1 LTHLPNSN
9 THWRLPAALAALAL
23 LTLPLAGAQSLPA
36 QKAPVLSGPYRIAGT
51 VTNSVTGERVHRAT
65 VSLVEENSRETLEQV
80 ETDDEGH
87 FSLDHLPQGKFG
99 LMASHRGF
107 LATFFDEH
115 DNYSSAIVTGPGQ
128 DTEHLPFRLSPGA
141 MVHGV
146 VTDDAGEPVE
156 NAQILLSL
164 KSRNGGQGEHLMR
177 PSSTNTDDTGA
188 FELWDLPPGAY
199 FLAVK
204 AQPWFALHPAPNGAG
219 SPAGAA
225 NPLDVAYPV
234 TYYDGTTDQ
243 AGAAPIRLAAGD
255 RAELNVPLHAVPA
268 IHLMVRSGAENA
280 TPEQNRRETFPA
292 FIQTILGEED
302 PNFMGIARPGPPGSG
317 TVEVSG
323 LAPGHYE
330 IRQGDP
336 PRKVEVD
343 LSGNLEVD
351 TSAGAPLAAVTA
363 AVRMSDG
370 APLPEPLL
378 LVLSSDADANLE
390 MQAPVVTP
398 APGKSVARFSSVS
411 PGSWTVMARS
421 GDLSL
426 AVASLQT
433 SAGLRSGATLQI
445 KDHPRALTVTL
456 VAGKTSVQGMV
467 RKAANPGCKGAVAGA
482 GDGKG
487 LAGVMVVLIPQDPGV
502 NRGLFRRDQ
511 SDSDGSFSLRDA
523 APGKYTV
530 VAIED
535 GWELE
540 WARPQVIRRY
550 LSKGIGVTITDH
562 SAKQLQLAEPVPV
575 QAR

>member
-1 LTHLPNSN
+1 
-9 THWRLPAALAALAL
+9 
-23 LTLPLAGAQSLPA
+23 
-36 QKAPVLSGPYRIAGT
+36 
-51 VTNSVTGERVHRAT
+51 
-65 VSLVEENSRETLEQV
+65 
-80 ETDDEGH
+80 
-87 FSLDHLPQGKFG
+87 
-99 LMASHRGF
+99 MASHRGF
-107 LATFFDEH
+107 LAAFFDEH
-115 DNYSSAIVTGPGQ
+115 DNFSSAIVTGPGQ
-128 DTEHLPFRLSPGA
+128 DTEHIPFRLAPGA

-156 NAQILLSL
+156 NAQVLLSL

-177 PSSTNTDDTGA
+177 PSGTTTDDTGA

-204 AQPWFALHPAPNGAG
+204 AQPWFALHPALSGAR
-219 SPAGAA
+219 SSTGAP

-255 RAELNVPLHAVPA
+255 RAELNLALHAVPA

-280 TPEQNRRETFPA
+280 TPEQNRRIAFPA
-292 FIQTILGEED
+292 LIQTILGEED
-302 PNFMGIARPGPPGSG
+302 PASMGNVRPGPPGSG

-330 IRQGDP
+330 IRQDDP

-378 LVLSSDADANLE
+378 LVLSSNTDASLE
-390 MQAPVVTP
+390 IQAPVITS

-433 SAGLRSGATLQI
+433 SAGVRNGATLQV
-445 KDHPRALTVTL
+445 KDRPIPLTVTL

-467 RKAANPGCKGAVAGA
+467 HAASGAAGA

-487 LAGVMVVLIPQDPGV
+487 LAGVMVVLVPQDPGA

-511 SDSDGSFSLRDA
+511 SDSDGSFSLRDT

-550 LSKGIGVTITDH
+550 LSQGVGVTITDH
-562 SAKQLQLAEPVPV
+562 SGKQLQLAEPVPV

>member
-1 LTHLPNSN
+1 MIYLPNSRS
-9 THWRLPAALAALAL
+9 HWPLPAALAALAL
-23 LTLPLAGAQSLPA
+23 LALPLAGAQTLPA
-36 QKAPVLSGPYRIAGT
+36 QKAPSLNGPYRIAGT
-51 VTNSVTGERVHRAT
+51 VTNSVTGERVHHAT
-65 VSLVEENSRETLEQV
+65 VSLVDENSRQTLVQV
-80 ETDDEGH
+80 ETDDEGR
-87 FSLDHLPQGKFG
+87 FSLDHLPPAKFG
-99 LMASHRGF
+99 LMASHRGY
-107 LATFFDEH
+107 LAAFFDEH

-128 DTEHLPFRLSPGA
+128 DTEHLPFLLAPGA

-156 NAQILLSL
+156 NAQVLLSL
-164 KSRNGGQGEHLMR
+164 KSRNGGQGEHLVR
-177 PSSTNTDDTGA
+177 PTATTTDDTGA
-188 FELWDLPPGAY
+188 FELWDLPPGTY

-204 AQPWFALHPAPNGAG
+204 AQPWFALHPAQTGSRTSTGA
-219 SPAGAA
+219 P

-234 TYYDGTTDQ
+234 TYYDGTADQ
-243 AGAAPIRLAAGD
+243 AGAAPIRLAAGE
-255 RAELNVPLHAVPA
+255 RAELNVALHAVPA
-268 IHLMVRSGAENA
+268 IHLWVRTGAESA
-280 TPEQNRRETFPA
+280 TPEQNRRIAFPA
-292 FIQTILGEED
+292 LIQTILGQEG
-302 PNFMGIARPGPPGSG
+302 PASMGNLQPGPPGSG
-317 TVEVSG
+317 AVEVSG

-330 IRQGDP
+330 IRQDDP

-343 LSGNLEVD
+343 LSGSLEVD
-351 TSAGAPLAAVTA
+351 ASAGAPLAAVTA

-370 APLPEPLL
+370 APPPEPML
-378 LVLSSDADANLE
+378 LVLSSDSDPSQE
-390 MQAPVVTP
+390 IQAPVVTS
-398 APGKSVARFSSVS
+398 APGKSVARFASVS
-411 PGSWTVMARS
+411 PGSWTVMALG

-433 SAGLRSGATLQI
+433 SAGLRNSATLHV
-445 KDHPRALTVTL
+445 KDHPFAITVTL

-467 RKAANPGCKGAVAGA
+467 RKAPASGGADA

-487 LAGVMVVLIPQDPGV
+487 LAGVMVVLVPQDPGA

-540 WARPQVIRRY
+540 WARPQVIQRY
-550 LSKGIGVTITDH
+550 LSRGVGVTITDH
-562 SAKQLQLAEPVPV
+562 SGKQLQLAEPVPL

>member
-1 LTHLPNSN
+1 
-9 THWRLPAALAALAL
+9 LPAALAALTL
-23 LTLPLAGAQSLPA
+23 LALPLAGAQALPR
-36 QKAPVLSGPYRIAGT
+36 QKAPALNGPYRIAGT
-51 VTNSVTGERVHRAT
+51 VTNSVTGERVHHAT

-80 ETDDEGH
+80 ETDDQGR
-87 FSLDHLPQGKFG
+87 FSLDHLPQAKFG
-99 LMASHRGF
+99 LMASHRGY
-107 LATFFDEH
+107 LAAFFDEH

-128 DTEHLPFRLSPGA
+128 DTEHLPFRLAPGA

-177 PSSTNTDDTGA
+177 PSSTNSDDTGA
-188 FELWDLPPGAY
+188 FELWDLPPGTY

-204 AQPWFALHPAPNGAG
+204 AQPWFALHPAQTGAG
-219 SPAGAA
+219 NSTGARSSTGA
-225 NPLDVAYPV
+225 PNPLDVAYPV

-280 TPEQNRRETFPA
+280 TPEQNRRMAFPA
-292 FIQTILGEED
+292 LIQTILGEED
-302 PNFMGIARPGPPGSG
+302 PASMGNVQPGPPGSG

-330 IRQGDP
+330 IRQDDP

-343 LSGNLEVD
+343 LSGSLEVD
-351 TSAGAPLAAVTA
+351 TSAGTPLAAVTA
-363 AVRMSDG
+363 AVKMSDG

-378 LVLSSDADANLE
+378 LVLSSDTDASLE
-390 MQAPVVTP
+390 MQAPVVTS

-433 SAGLRSGATLQI
+433 SAGLRRGATLQV
-445 KDHPRALTVTL
+445 KDRPLPLTVTL

-467 RKAANPGCKGAVAGA
+467 RKAPASGGADA

-487 LAGVMVVLIPQDPGV
+487 LAGVMVVLVPQDPGA

-540 WARPQVIRRY
+540 WARPQVIQRY
-550 LSKGIGVTITDH
+550 LSRGVGVTITDH
-562 SAKQLQLAEPVPV
+562 AAKQLQLAEPVPV

>member
-1 LTHLPNSN
+1 MTLLPNS
-9 THWRLPAALAALAL
+9 HSLWPLPAALAALAL
-23 LTLPLAGAQSLPA
+23 LALPLAGAQALPG
-36 QKAPVLSGPYRIAGT
+36 QKAPSLNGPYRIAGS
-51 VTNSVTGERVHRAT
+51 VTNSVTGEPVHHAT

-80 ETDDEGH
+80 ETDDEGR
-87 FSLDHLPQGKFG
+87 FSLDHLPPAKFG
-99 LMASHRGF
+99 LMASHRGY
-107 LATFFDEH
+107 LAAFFDEH

-128 DTEHLPFRLSPGA
+128 DTEHLPFRLAPGA

-146 VTDDAGEPVE
+146 VTDDAGEPIE
-156 NAQILLSL
+156 NAQVLLSL
-164 KSRNGGQGEHLMR
+164 KSRNGGQGEHLLR
-177 PSSTNTDDTGA
+177 PTATITDDTGA
-188 FELWDLPPGAY
+188 FELWDLPPGTY

-204 AQPWFALHPAPNGAG
+204 AQPWFALHPAL
-219 SPAGAA
+219 SPARSSTGAP

-234 TYYDGTTDQ
+234 TYYDGTADQ
-243 AGAAPIRLAAGD
+243 AGAAPIRLAAGE
-255 RAELNVPLHAVPA
+255 RAELNVALHAVPA
-268 IHLMVRSGAENA
+268 IHLVVRSGAE
-280 TPEQNRRETFPA
+280 TETARPDRMQFFPA
-292 FIQTILGEED
+292 LIQSILGQEG
-302 PNFMGIARPGPPGSG
+302 PASMGNVQPGPPGSG
-317 TVEVSG
+317 TFEVSG

-330 IRQGDP
+330 IRQDDP

-343 LSGNLEVD
+343 LSGNLEIS

-363 AVRMSDG
+363 AVKMSDG
-370 APLPEPLL
+370 AAPPDPLL
-378 LVLSSDADANLE
+378 LVLSSDSDASQE
-390 MQAPVVTP
+390 TQAPVLTS
-398 APGKSVARFSSVS
+398 APGKSVARFTSVS

-426 AVASLQT
+426 AVSSLQT
-433 SAGLRSGATLQI
+433 SAGLRSGATLHV
-445 KDHPRALTVTL
+445 KDRPLAITVTL

-467 RKAANPGCKGAVAGA
+467 RRAPASGGAET
-482 GDGKG
+482 GDSKG
-487 LAGVMVVLIPQDPGV
+487 LAGVMVVLVPQDPGL

-540 WARPQVIRRY
+540 WARPQVIQRY
-550 LSKGIGVTITDH
+550 LSRGVGVTITDH

>member
-1 LTHLPNSN
+1 M
-9 THWRLPAALAALAL
+9 PAALAALTLL
-23 LTLPLAGAQSLPA
+23 LTVAQALSA
-36 QKAPVLSGPYRIAGT
+36 QKTPALNGSYRIAGT
-51 VTNSVTGERVHRAT
+51 VTNSVTGEHVHRAT
-65 VSLVEENSRETLEQV
+65 VSLVEENSRETLEQA

-87 FSLDHLPQGKFG
+87 FSLDHLPQGKFA
-99 LMASHRGF
+99 LMVARRGY
-107 LATFFDEH
+107 LAAFFDEH

-128 DTEHLPFRLSPGA
+128 DTEHIPFRLAPGA
-141 MVHGV
+141 VVHGV

-156 NAQILLSL
+156 NARVRLSM

-177 PSSTNTDDTGA
+177 PFTINTDDTGA
-188 FELWDLPPGAY
+188 FESWDLPPGTY
-199 FLAVK
+199 FMAVQ
-204 AQPWFALHPAPNGAG
+204 AQPWFALHPALSGAG
-219 SPAGAA
+219 SSAGAA

-243 AGAAPIRLAAGD
+243 AGAAPIRLGAGD
-255 RAELNVPLHAVPA
+255 RAELNVALHAVPA
-268 IHLMVRSGAENA
+268 IHLMVRSGAE
-280 TPEQNRRETFPA
+280 TDTTKPDRIQPFPA
-292 FIQTILGEED
+292 LIQTILGEED
-302 PNFMGIARPGPPGSG
+302 QASMGNVRPGPPGSG

-330 IRQGDP
+330 IRQDAP

-351 TSAGAPLAAVTA
+351 TSAAAQMAAVTV

-390 MQAPVVTP
+390 IQAPVVAS

-433 SAGLRSGATLQI
+433 SAGVRNGATLQV
-445 KDHPRALTVTL
+445 KDRPLALTVTL

-467 RKAANPGCKGAVAGA
+467 RAASGAAGA
-482 GDGKG
+482 ADGKG
-487 LAGVMVVLIPQDPGV
+487 LAGVMVVLVPQDRGA

-550 LSKGIGVTITDH
+550 LSQGVGVTITDH
-562 SAKQLQLAEPVPV
+562 SAKLVQLPEPVPV

>member
-1 LTHLPNSN
+1 MTHLPISHL
-9 THWRLPAALAALAL
+9 HWRWHAALLAVALLPAPQTAR
-23 LTLPLAGAQSLPA
+23 AQSLTA
-36 QKAPVLSGPYRIAGT
+36 HKAAPLNGPYRIAGT
-51 VTNSVTGERVHRAT
+51 VTNSVTGERVHHAT

-80 ETDDEGH
+80 ETDEEGR
-87 FSLDHLPQGKFG
+87 FSLDHLPQAKFG
-99 LMASHRGF
+99 LMASRRGY
-107 LATFFDEH
+107 LTAFFDEH
-115 DNYSSAIVTGPGQ
+115 DNYSSAIVTGPDEETGHIPF
-128 DTEHLPFRLSPGA
+128 HLAPGA

-156 NAQILLSL
+156 NARILLSM
-164 KSRNGGQGEHLMR
+164 KSRNGGQGEHLIR
-177 PSSTNTDDTGA
+177 PSVTNTDDTGA
-188 FELWDLPPGAY
+188 FELWDLPPGTY

-204 AQPWFALHPAPNGAG
+204 AQPWFALHPAPGASGG
-219 SPAGAA
+219 SAGAP

-243 AGAAPIRLAAGD
+243 AGAAPIRLSAGD
-255 RAELNVPLHAVPA
+255 RAELNVALHAVPA
-268 IHLMVRSGAENA
+268 IHMMVRSGAENA
-280 TPEQNRRETFPA
+280 TVEQNRSMAFPA
-292 FIQTILGEED
+292 LFQTILGEED
-302 PNFMGIARPGPPGSG
+302 PASIGNIRPGPAGSG
-317 TVEVSG
+317 MIEVSG

-330 IRQGDP
+330 LRQDDP

-351 TSAGAPLAAVTA
+351 TSAGAQMATVTA
-363 AVRMSDG
+363 AARMSDG
-370 APLPEPLL
+370 TPLPEPLL
-378 LVLSSDADANLE
+378 LVLSSNTDANLE
-390 MQAPVVTP
+390 MQAPVVSS

-411 PGSWTVMARS
+411 PGSWTLLARS

-426 AVASLQT
+426 AVASQQT
-433 SAGLRSGATLQI
+433 SAGVRNGAILQV
-445 KDHPRALTVTL
+445 KDRPISFTVTL

-467 RKAANPGCKGAVAGA
+467 RKAPASGTSGA

-487 LAGVMVVLIPQDPGV
+487 MAGVMVVLVPQNPGA
-502 NRGLFRRDQ
+502 NRDLFRRDQ

-540 WARPQVIRRY
+540 WARPEVIRRY
-550 LSKGIGVTITDH
+550 LSQGVGVTVTEH